1 MAPGL
6 VPAPPTSSY
15 LLASSIC
22 GNQCRWEELET
33 RVCGS
38 GRILLGNFSVE
49 PFQSQGLVWLCPCMS
64 ECSLVP
70 RLVDKPGNEAYQCV
84 AMLGQGF

>member
-22 GNQCRWEELET
+22 GNQCRREELET

-38 GRILLGNFSVE
+38 GRTLLGNFSVE
-49 PFQSQGLVWLCPCMS
+49 SFQSQGRCGCVHAGLS
-64 ECSLVP
+64 TSLGT
-70 RLVDKPGNEAYQCV
+70 RLVNWDKGSSQLTGGVGNG
-84 AMLGQGF
+84 M